1 MFWNKPKE
9 KEVEVE
15 WFQLTSI
22 DQLDKIIEESNEKG
36 VLIYKHS
43 TRCGVSSMAMDRL
56 IRSWDVE
63 YSDNVKAYF
72 LDLIAFREVSNEVA
86 NRFGIYHQSPQ
97 VLLIKNGNAI
107 YEASHMAISFGAIKA
122 KL

>member
-22 DQLDKIIEESNEKG
+22 DQLDEIIEESSEKG
-36 VLIYKHS
+36 ILIYKHS

-56 IRSWDVE
+56 MRTWDVE
-63 YSDNVKAYF
+63 HSDNIKAYF

-107 YEASHMAISFGAIKA
+107 YEASHMAISFSAIKA